1 MHKIHFQDFRHRT
14 RSQNL
19 KSVVVRRGF
28 TLTELLIV
36 MAILVLLVSL
46 IGPRLLGS
54 KKKADIN
61 AVKTQIGMFQS
72 ALERY
77 AVDMNKFPSSEEGLT
92 ALISRP
98 SSDGSEASSADS
110 SADSTADSGTSDEV
124 TTDGTTSESGGQS
137 WDGPYLKSETLPSD
151 PWGKAYS
158 YEFPPTHNK
167 ISLPDIWSFGPD
179 GQENTD
185 DDVVSWT
192 GDGGEG
198 SDQSSSGDSKE

>member
-1 MHKIHFQDFRHRT
+1 MQKIQFQNFKCQT
-14 RSQNL
+14 RSQDL
-19 KSVVVRRGF
+19 TGIVVRRGF

-77 AVDMNKFPSSEEGLT
+77 AVDMNKFPSSEEGLA
-92 ALISRP
+92 ALVSQP
-98 SSDGSEASSADS
+98 SADGSEVASTDAQSSEDASAEGGS
-110 SADSTADSGTSDEV
+110 
-124 TTDGTTSESGGQS
+124 SESSGAT
-137 WDGPYLKSETLPSD
+137 WDGPYLKTETLPSD
-151 PWGKAYS
+151 PWGKPYS
-158 YEFPPTHNK
+158 YEYPPTHNK
-167 ISLPDIWSFGPD
+167 INLPDIWSFGPD

-192 GDGGEG
+192 GNGGEG
-198 SDQSSSGDSKE
+198 SDRSSSGDLKE

>member
-1 MHKIHFQDFRHRT
+1 MHKIQFQNFRHRT
-14 RSQNL
+14 RSQDL

-72 ALERY
+72 AMERY
-77 AVDMNKFPSSEEGLT
+77 AVDMNKFPSSEEGLA

-98 SSDGSEASSADS
+98 GLSGSDASSTDSGISDDAPTESSSSES
-110 SADSTADSGTSDEV
+110 SASP
-124 TTDGTTSESGGQS
+124 
-137 WDGPYLKSETLPSD
+137 WDGPYLKTETLPSD
-151 PWGKAYS
+151 PWGKPYS

-167 ISLPDIWSFGPD
+167 INLPDIWSFGPD

-192 GDGGEG
+192 GNGGEG
-198 SDQSSSGDSKE
+198 SDRSSSGDSKE